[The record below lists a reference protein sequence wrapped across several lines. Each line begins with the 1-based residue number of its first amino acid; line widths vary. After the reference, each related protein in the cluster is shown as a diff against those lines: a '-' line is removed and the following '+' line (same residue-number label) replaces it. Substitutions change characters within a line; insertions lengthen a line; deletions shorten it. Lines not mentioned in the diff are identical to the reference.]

1 MNAASPDWSHID
13 TVLIDMDG
21 TLLDLG
27 FDDRF
32 WRERLPREFAAR
44 HRLPVDVAWTR
55 MVELFES
62 TRGTLDWYCI
72 DYWSRTL
79 DVDIATLKRAV
90 RHEVAWLPRAREFLG
105 RVRAIG
111 RRVVLVTNAHPE
123 TLAIKDSHVG
133 LVRHV
138 DRAIS
143 SHELRAPKEHGD
155 FWTSLASIEALDPA
169 RTLFLDDSLPVLGAA
184 RDFGIRHVVG
194 IREPVIGA
202 PPRDLDGFAAV
213 AGVRD
218 LVPGV
223 PEAPTQSAPGPAG
236 G

>member
-1 MNAASPDWSHID
+1 MIATSPDWSHID

-32 WRERLPREFAAR
+32 WRERLPREVAAR
-44 HRLPVDVAWTR
+44 HRLSVDAAWAR

-72 DYWSRTL
+72 DFWSRTL
-79 DVDIATLKRAV
+79 DVDIATLKRAL

-105 RVRAIG
+105 RVRASG
-111 RRVVLVTNAHPE
+111 RRVVIVTNAHPE

-143 SHELRAPKEHGD
+143 SHDLRAPKEQPD
-155 FWTSLASIEALDPA
+155 FWTSLAATEAIDSA
-169 RTLFLDDSLPVLGAA
+169 RTLFLDDSPSVLAAA

-202 PPRDLDGFAAV
+202 PPRTLEGFTAV

-223 PEAPTQSAPGPAG
+223 PQAPAQSAVGVG